1 LRIRSNARRAVVAG
15 TLLALAALLAATPV
29 GAAAGGWVKRA
40 LYAKE
45 AGKVDG
51 LSASRT
57 PLPGHLLAL
66 GDDAKFPASIVPA
79 GPQGP
84 AGPMGPPGPTGPQ
97 GEPGPKGETGSQGPV
112 GPAGPQGEP
121 GAAASKRWAVV
132 AADGSLVRGSGVT
145 SVTRTAAGSYEVAF
159 GDPVAGCAYVGDGP
173 DRPRDRGGR
182 DDGPRRDRDEHRL
195 ERGPR
200 VPSGRP
206 LLGGSRR
213 DGAVPCS
220 VPART
225 RIGRMAY

>member
-1 LRIRSNARRAVVAG
+1 MSTSEGDPLRIRSNARRAVVAG

-84 AGPMGPPGPTGPQ
+84 AGPMGPAGPTGPQGEPGAQ

-159 GDPVAGCAYVGDGP
+159 GEAVAGCAYVGTLGLGETAGATGQIGVGTAEAATTV
-173 DRPRDRGGR
+173 RVETETSTGSNADRGF
-182 DDGPRRDRDEHRL
+182 HL
-195 ERGPR
+195 
-200 VPSGRP
+200 
-206 LLGGSRR
+206 
-213 DGAVPCS
+213 AVLC
-220 VPART
+220 
-225 RIGRMAY
+225 